1 MVISQVTEW
10 LLTPTWDKFVLME
23 LIILLLL
30 LATNL
35 LLLFGASRS
44 RPDDLL
50 PWLAAHSIAVFI
62 QGFFLIYLVIRIG
75 MVAIPATQ
83 VTKETREVNSG

>member
-30 LATNL
+30 LATNF

-50 PWLAAHSIAVFI
+50 PWLAANSIAVFI

-83 VTKETREVNSG
+83 VTKETRGVNSG

>member
-1 MVISQVTEW
+1 
-10 LLTPTWDKFVLME
+10 ME
-23 LIILLLL
+23 LIVLLLL
-30 LATNL
+30 LATNF
-35 LLLFGASRS
+35 LLLFAASRS
-44 RPDDLL
+44 RPDELL

-83 VTKETREVNSG
+83 VTKESIVVDPLFRTAPLSFHGE